1 MTIKQKSSFGAVIV
15 LLIGTILWAV
25 QAGSLSMSIPAFL
38 SGIFSGGNE
47 MVDVVIDLRFP
58 RIIIALLAGAAL
70 SVSGLLLQAVMRNP
84 LADAGVIGISAGA
97 KFLVLSS
104 FYFYQNCIFGCRF
117 FLLLVVRLLVF

>member
-1 MTIKQKSSFGAVIV
+1 
-15 LLIGTILWAV
+15 
-25 QAGSLSMSIPAFL
+25 
-38 SGIFSGGNE
+38 
-47 MVDVVIDLRFP
+47 
-58 RIIIALLAGAAL
+58 
-70 SVSGLLLQAVMRNP
+70 MRNP